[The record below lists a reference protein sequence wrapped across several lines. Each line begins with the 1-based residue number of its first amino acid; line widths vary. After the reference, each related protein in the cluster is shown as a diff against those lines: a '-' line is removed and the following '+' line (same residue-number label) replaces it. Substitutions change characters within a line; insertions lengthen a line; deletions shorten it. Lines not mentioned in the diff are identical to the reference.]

1 MSIHKAEL
9 AIDQAMAASDQQVD
23 SFELDAGLKELIR
36 IRVSQIRR
44 NHTTTVCSQ
53 RLGGETPFLYGR
65 RKDRFEAG

>member
-1 MSIHKAEL
+1 MSINKAEL
-9 AIDQAMAASDQQVD
+9 AIYQAMAASDKQVG

-53 RLGGETPFLYGR
+53 RLVGNPFLYGR